1 MIENAIKPA
10 GMVSHQHKNGYQ
22 LMKELPM
29 AFIIDRDFS
38 IIMIF

>member
-22 LMKELPM
+22 LMKEYPCM
-29 AFIIDRDFS
+29 AFIIDWDFS
-38 IIMIF
+38 VMIF